1 MVVRD
6 AILLQLSDFT
16 ISVEADRGHIA
27 QQLLDDA
34 HLLLS
39 ARTQDLLAP
48 GAGDAEGEGRL
59 AAAPGVLGKVIQ
71 GAPKGA
77 ACRCQ
82 NLVAIGCGD
91 VDPGAVRHIAEEMNT
106 AAGLIGAAWS
116 TQVI

>member
-1 MVVRD
+1 MRN
-6 AILLQLSDFT
+6 AILLQSSDFT

-71 GAPKGA
+71 GTPKELRVA
-77 ACRCQ
+77 ARIWSR
-82 NLVAIGCGD
+82 LVVVMWTRASSGTS
-91 VDPGAVRHIAEEMNT
+91 PRK
-106 AAGLIGAAWS
+106 
-116 TQVI
+116 